1 MRRRPSFELLDSDEG
16 TAQEVADSLLDL
28 RWFNRWF
35 GGIST
40 VRSMIQA
47 VVARTGAST
56 LSILEIASG
65 EGYIP
70 AVLRREFTARG
81 VDLRITLLDRVQSH
95 FPANGAFAK
104 LAGDALNLPFADASF
119 DLVCSSLFLHH
130 LSPEQ
135 AVQFAREALRAARR
149 AVLVHDLV
157 RHPLHLA
164 LAFAGTPFY
173 RSRITRNDAP
183 ASVRQ
188 AYTVQEVI
196 DFFRSAGAEDLDAS
210 THYLYRM
217 GVIAWKSGR
226 T

>member
-35 GGIST
+35 GGLST

-47 VVARTGAST
+47 AVARTGAST

-149 AVLVHDLV
+149 AVLS
-157 RHPLHLA
+157 P
-164 LAFAGTPFY
+164 
-173 RSRITRNDAP
+173 AP
-183 ASVRQ
+183 A
-188 AYTVQEVI
+188 
-196 DFFRSAGAEDLDAS
+196 GPP
-210 THYLYRM
+210 
-217 GVIAWKSGR
+217 
-226 T
+226 